1 MWDYAG
7 YHWMQTLD
15 YAGCIYIY
23 ILIIDWISLRIHL
36 NPSEKSRRQG
46 QKLSSLCC
54 SMAGW
59 VALPCSSE
67 SWQLQENSG
76 ACVDETKDSQV
87 ICQWRLIGCQWAGWN
102 LGQQAAMARDDV
114 QIRMNLLRRIAWG
127 NPFGVTAVGGPS
139 MLTCLLFSHR

>member
-1 MWDYAG
+1 MLCGTMRDIIG
-7 YHWMQTLD
+7 CKHWTKVYM
-15 YAGCIYIY
+15 Y
-23 ILIIDWISLRIHL
+23 ILIEYHWEFIWIL
-36 NPSEKSRRQG
+36 PKSRRQG

-87 ICQWRLIGCQWAGWN
+87 ICQWRLIGCQWADWN
-102 LGQQAAMARDDV
+102 LGQQAAMTRDDV

-127 NPFGVTAVGGPS
+127 NPFGVTAVGGSS